1 MISVSR
7 ATQPTPVD
15 ELSQTA
21 TGVLCLVPREIPA
34 DVVAA
39 LDQHFASTGVSVKV
53 TQGRRRE
60 RRGGGDRRYDTAP
73 SAAAIERRFAPELE
87 GRRFWE
93 RRSEYKRIEAPILPE
108 AALPYAEQLRFVRL
122 LPRTVGEGELNTMR
136 SMLETWRDRAR
147 AQERETGT
155 LFRVLV
161 GLVEDLRRLRTMS
174 PRWFLALHRGERTI
188 DAYRDRHLSR

>member
-15 ELSQTA
+15 ELSRDA

-60 RRGGGDRRYDTAP
+60 RRGGGDRRDETAP
-73 SAAAIERRFAPELE
+73 SAAAIDRRFVPELE

-93 RRSEYKRIEAPILPE
+93 RRGDYEQIEAPILPE
-108 AALPYAEQLRFVRL
+108 AALAYAEQLRFVRL
-122 LPRTVGEGELNTMR
+122 RPRTIDDSELNTLR
-136 SMLETWRDRAR
+136 SMLDTWRNRAR

-155 LFRVLV
+155 LLRVLV

-174 PRWFLALHRGERTI
+174 PRWFLALHRGERAI